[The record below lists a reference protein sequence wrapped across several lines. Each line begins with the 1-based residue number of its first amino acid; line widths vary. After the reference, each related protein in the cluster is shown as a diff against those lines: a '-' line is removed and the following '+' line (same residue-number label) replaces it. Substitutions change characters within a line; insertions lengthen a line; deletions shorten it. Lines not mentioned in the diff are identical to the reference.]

1 MSKEKFDLRPSSGK
15 QVCRAIPETGEN
27 SCGCVLD
34 LAYDLQ
40 KETANITSWSTSL
53 KRGLRKS
60 TLAFSNFLRECVLSA
75 ILLIGF
81 FVWSLIIPRES
92 KNQSLLA
99 CTCECVGKLAKRS
112 LDIVGATISLIL
124 SLPLFMITAILI
136 KLDSPGP
143 VFFKQERIGQNRR
156 SRDRRNF
163 NLETEVDKRRG
174 DKRRVDC
181 FGKPFKVYKFRTMV
195 DNAEKVCGPVWAKK
209 DDPRITSVGRILRHT
224 RLDELP
230 QLMNVLKGEMSLVG
244 PRPERYFFIKNLA
257 SSVQQ
262 YPKRLSVKPGITG
275 LAQVK
280 NGYDSNLDDVRVKI
294 VYDLDYIRNW
304 SILKDLKI
312 LAQTVVVMLTGRGAF

>member
-1 MSKEKFDLRPSSGK
+1 LE
-15 QVCRAIPETGEN
+15 
-27 SCGCVLD
+27 

-40 KETANITSWSTSL
+40 KETANITSRSISFK
-53 KRGLRKS
+53 KRLRKS
-60 TLAFSNFLRECVLSA
+60 TLALSNFLRECILSG

-81 FVWSLIIPRES
+81 FVWSLIIPKEKRS
-92 KNQSLLA
+92 QSLLA
-99 CTCECVGKLAKRS
+99 CICERVGRLAKRG
-112 LDIVGATISLIL
+112 LDIVGATIGLIL
-124 SLPLFMITAILI
+124 FLPLFMILAILI

-143 VFFKQERIGQNRR
+143 VFFRQERIGQNRR

-163 NLETEVDKRRG
+163 NLETEVDKRKS
-174 DKRRVDC
+174 DKRKVNC
-181 FGKPFKVYKFRTMV
+181 FGKPFKVCKFRTMV

-230 QLMNVLKGEMSLVG
+230 QLLNVFKGEMSLVG
-244 PRPERYFFIKNLA
+244 PRPERYFFIKDLA
-257 SSVQQ
+257 NSVQQ
-262 YPKRLSVKPGITG
+262 YPKRLVVKPGITG

-280 NGYDSNLDDVRVKI
+280 NGYDSDLNDVHVKI

-312 LAQTVVVMLTGRGAF
+312 LTQTIVVMLTGRGAL

>member
-1 MSKEKFDLRPSSGK
+1 MSKEKFDLCPSPGK

-27 SCGCVLD
+27 SCGCVLG
-34 LAYDLQ
+34 LVYDLQ
-40 KETANITSWSTSL
+40 KETTNITSWSTSL
-53 KRGLRKS
+53 KKGLTKS
-60 TLAFSNFLRECVLSA
+60 TIALSNFLRECVLSG

-81 FVWSLIIPRES
+81 FVWSLIIPRGNRS
-92 KNQSLLA
+92 QSLLA
-99 CTCECVGKLAKRS
+99 CVCERVGKLVKRS
-112 LDIVGATISLIL
+112 LDIVGAAVGLIL
-124 SLPLFMITAILI
+124 FSPLFMILAILI
-136 KLDSPGP
+136 RLDSPGP

-174 DKRRVDC
+174 DKRKVDC

-230 QLMNVLKGEMSLVG
+230 QLLNVFKGEMSLVG
-244 PRPERYFFIKNLA
+244 PRPERYFFIKDLA
-257 SSVQQ
+257 NSVQQ
-262 YPKRLSVKPGITG
+262 YPKRLVVKPGITG

-280 NGYDSNLDDVRVKI
+280 NGYDSDLNDVHVKI

-312 LAQTVVVMLTGRGAF
+312 LTQTIVVMLTGKGAF